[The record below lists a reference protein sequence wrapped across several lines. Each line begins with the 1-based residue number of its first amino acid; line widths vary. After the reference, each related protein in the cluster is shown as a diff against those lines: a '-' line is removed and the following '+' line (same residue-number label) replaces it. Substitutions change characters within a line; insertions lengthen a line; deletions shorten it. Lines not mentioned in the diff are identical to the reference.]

1 MNICSYI
8 PVSILNYVQQHTNEK
23 DGVEPP
29 IQHSYETVVMFADV
43 SGYTAMCEAMALTG
57 PGGEEYLAKNLNSY
71 FELLVRTMSSQGG
84 DVFKF
89 AGDAVL
95 VVWPPSDEK
104 LDSLVRRAVQCGLE
118 VSERLQDAVLS
129 HGVRLSV
136 KIGIGAGEVTIL
148 HLGGVYKRLEYL
160 VVGDPL
166 VQAFHAEHHATK
178 SELVVSPESW
188 RFVDKFFEADVHADG
203 FAFVTGAKETIKKI
217 NVFKSSNPHNDMSDD
232 VLKLVKNYIP
242 TAIISFA
249 ANNDDKWINELR
261 CVTVLFVNL
270 GLEEKELIA
279 ISSTS
284 NNTERVQRMHL
295 VLRAVQQAVY
305 KFEGSLNKFLMDD
318 KGSTL
323 IAVFGLPPL
332 AHVDDTPR
340 GVLAALSIK
349 EALQQFELRPSI
361 GITTGMAFCGV
372 VGNKGRREYSILGD
386 SVNLAA
392 RLMQHAKETGAGVI
406 CDRAT
411 EFGCLNQASYWHDIA
426 FFHISTISVKGKS
439 NTIEV
444 VQPILKQT
452 QLDPVNT
459 TICNKMRK
467 VVTGFDFNGDAE
479 LQRCQEIITTQCN
492 LKFPKAESTGAGS
505 TCVIVQAESGMGKT
519 KLLLAIASKYS
530 KDDVE
535 TIFGAGSSF
544 DIQTPLRA
552 WAEVFEAMLRL
563 CQITNFRAY
572 ARKVLEGKGARDDLA
587 PCLNDIFAW
596 SFEETDESLSL
607 DAGARLE
614 HALAMMVLILGD
626 LIGFVLKVKR
636 RRGVI
641 IVLEDAQFLD
651 RYSWML
657 CHRAVRDTSNLIL
670 LIATRPLDTTHL
682 GPFASPKLTQGFL
695 DLRALPQCIS
705 VTIHPRTE
713 QMIYKLMAQ
722 QLQPFAQNVK
732 KFAFVGALGRF
743 IIDKARGNPMYA
755 LELIN
760 YFITTAQIFV
770 EVVDN
775 CGKVASRTLYVSG
788 PDKKQIMLK
797 QAQDP
802 RKYACPLPPPIV
814 ADLGSRLDRLSL
826 SQQHILKVGAV
837 IGNEVSLK
845 LLLQGYHLEIQD
857 KDSTLTREIKE
868 LVLLQILKDSSTDD
882 DSEHTRY
889 SFVNGCMR
897 DVVLG
902 RLMESHQSSII
913 TRFRQVDPSLFQTVE
928 ADTKDVK
935 ESAKSFQDS
944 VMEGALK
951 MASGRLKSLRE
962 RYFVLFRDKLLYYAS
977 TDTSKGP
984 KGEIFLGSET
994 AVHMD
999 PSPTSLNFILVP
1011 GPSANKQARYELI
1024 ARDKEDAN
1032 RWVDAIYK
1040 LTLEKMAKR
1049 SKESR
1054 GKSVL
1059 ARGTVGDGYRYS
1071 QIIGALGNEQQV
1083 DRVFSES
1090 IKEGYLMKCGGTIRS
1105 SWKKRY
1111 FILFQDRLIYYQAVV
1126 PKELAPALL
1135 ARHAPDKLQV
1145 KGEIHLSA
1153 KTAVELDEEMKATFR
1168 VAPELGGRKFV
1179 ICAESEIQSEAWV
1192 KAIKEVC
1199 SKQIQASHKHEPTAK
1214 MANHS
1219 VMEGN
1224 LRKKGGTLGNWST
1237 RYFVLFNRSLQY
1249 FAEKDKRMT
1258 GEIPLWRET
1267 EVTADPSDRTL
1278 VIVKS
1283 DASSKTY
1290 ILGGK
1295 DEEEAA
1301 LWNREIQAQCR
1312 QAPRKE

>member
-1 MNICSYI
+1 
-8 PVSILNYVQQHTNEK
+8 
-23 DGVEPP
+23 
-29 IQHSYETVVMFADV
+29 MFADV
-43 SGYTAMCEAMALTG
+43 SGYTAMCEAMASTG

-178 SELVVSPESW
+178 TELVVSPESW
-188 RFVDKFFEADVHADG
+188 KYVDKFFEADVKSDG
-203 FAFVTGAKETIKKI
+203 FAFVTGAIETIKKI
-217 NVFKSSNPHNDMSDD
+217 NVFKSTTPHTDVSDD

-284 NNTERVQRMHL
+284 NNNERVQRMHL

-332 AHVDDTPR
+332 AHADDTPR
-340 GVLAALSIK
+340 GVLAALSIR

-361 GITTGMAFCGV
+361 GITTGTAFCGV

-411 EFGCLNQASYWHDIA
+411 EARCSDQASYWHDLA
-426 FFHISTISVKGKS
+426 FFRVSTITVKGKS
-439 NTIEV
+439 MAIDV

-452 QLDPVNT
+452 VVDPVNF
-459 TICNKMRK
+459 ILSNKMRR
-467 VVTGFDFNGDAE
+467 TSTLDFNGDAE
-479 LQRCQEIITTQCN
+479 LQRCQDVITAQCN
-492 LKFPKAESTGAGS
+492 LSFPKADGTTTGS
-505 TCVIVQAESGMGKT
+505 TCVIVQAECGMGKT
-519 KLLLAIASKYS
+519 KLLLAVAAKYA

-535 TIFGAGSSF
+535 SIFGAGSPF
-544 DIQTPLRA
+544 DIQSPLRA
-552 WAEVFEAMLRL
+552 WTEIFETMLRL

-572 ARKVLEGKGARDDLA
+572 ARKVIEGKGGREDLA
-587 PCLNDIFAW
+587 PCLNEVFHW
-596 SFEETDESLSL
+596 NFEETDESLSL
-607 DAGARLE
+607 NSAARLE

-641 IVLEDAQFLD
+641 LILEDAQSLD
-651 RYSWML
+651 RYSWMM
-657 CHRAVRDTSNLIL
+657 CHRAVRDTNNLIL

-682 GPFASPKLTQGFL
+682 GPFANPKLTQGFL
-695 DLRALPQCIS
+695 ELRSLPQCIS
-705 VTIHPRTE
+705 VTINSRTE
-713 QMIYKLMAQ
+713 QMIYKLVAQ

-755 LELIN
+755 IDLIN
-760 YFITTAQIFV
+760 HFIASDQLDV

-775 CGKVASRTLYVSG
+775 CGKVASHTLHVSG
-788 PDKKQIMLK
+788 PDKKQVMIK

-802 RKYACPLPPPIV
+802 RKYICSLPASII
-814 ADLGSRLDRLSL
+814 AELGSRLDRLSL
-826 SQQHILKVGAV
+826 SQQHLLKVAAV

-845 LLLQGYHLEIQD
+845 LLLQGYLLEIQD
-857 KDSTLTREIKE
+857 KDATLTREIKE
-868 LVLLQILKDSSTDD
+868 LVMLQILKETCADD
-882 DSEHTRY
+882 NSEDFRY
-889 SFVNGCMR
+889 AFVNGCMR

-902 RLMESHQSSII
+902 RLMENHQASFI
-913 TRFRQVDPSLFQTVE
+913 TKFRQVDPNLFQAVAEDSKSPKE
-928 ADTKDVK
+928 A
-935 ESAKSFQDS
+935 AKSFQDS
-944 VMEGALK
+944 VMEGYLK

-962 RYFVLFRDKLLYYAS
+962 RYFVLFRDKLLYYATS
-977 TDTSKGP
+977 DTSKGP
-984 KGEIFLGSET
+984 KGEIFLGNET
-994 AVHMD
+994 TVHID
-999 PSPTSLNFILVP
+999 TSPTVLSFILVP
-1011 GPSANKQARYELI
+1011 GSTNKQARYELI
-1024 ARDKEDAN
+1024 CKDREDAN

-1054 GKSVL
+1054 GKSVI
-1059 ARGTVGDGYRYS
+1059 RGGSDNGYRYS
-1071 QIIGALGNEQQV
+1071 QIMGALGGEQI

-1111 FILFQDRLIYYQAVV
+1111 FILFQDRLIYYQAAV
-1126 PKELAPALL
+1126 PKELAPALV
-1135 ARHAPDKLQV
+1135 AKYTPDKLQV

-1153 KTAVELDEEMKATFR
+1153 KTVVEVDEEMKATFR

-1179 ICAESEIQSEAWV
+1179 ICAENEIQSEAWV

-1199 SKQIQASHKHEPTAK
+1199 SKQVQASHKQEPTAK

-1219 VMEGN
+1219 VMEGT

-1267 EVTADPSDRTL
+1267 EVTVDPNGDRTL
-1278 VIVKS
+1278 LLVRS
-1283 DASSKTY
+1283 DATSKQYT
-1290 ILGGK
+1290 LGAK
-1295 DEEEAA
+1295 DEAEAA
-1301 LWNREIQAQCR
+1301 LWMRELQAQCR
-1312 QAPRKE
+1312 QAPRKEP